1 MANFSQYPPI
11 APFGDSRALSTNKV
25 LRNTYMLLS
34 LTLVSGAIGAY
45 VSMAMNF
52 PVLNTFLYLAFAIGM
67 PMLINATRNS
77 VWGLVSCFIYT
88 AGLGMIAGPIISIYA
103 SKIGPHVPIYAFATT
118 AAVFGALTAYCMTT
132 RKDFSFMGGFLMAG
146 TIAVLLAIV
155 ANFFLHIPVL
165 SLIISTVVVLLAS
178 GGILYSTSQAIN
190 DGEANYIVLASSI
203 YADLWSMFMSLMNI
217 FGFFSNND

>member
-1 MANFSQYPPI
+1 MANFSQYPPV
-11 APFGDSRALSTNKV
+11 APFGDARALSTNKV
-25 LRNTYMLLS
+25 LRNTYLLLA

-45 VSMAMNF
+45 VAVATNM
-52 PVLNTFLYLAFAIGM
+52 PVINQWLYLAFAIGM
-67 PMLINATRNS
+67 PFVINATRNS
-77 VWGLVSCFIYT
+77 ALGLVSCFIYT
-88 AGLGMIAGPIISIYA
+88 TGLGLIAGPIINLYTQA
-103 SKIGPHVPIYAFATT
+103 IGPQVPIYAFATT
-118 AAVFGALTAYCMTT
+118 AAVFGTLTAYCMVT

-178 GGILYSTSQAIN
+178 AGILYSTSQAIN

-217 FGFFSNND
+217 FGFFSGDD